1 MNPPLLAFTAD
12 IQDRNVKLR
21 WPDEYKIS
29 QDSHWPGKL
38 RPLGDHFIS
47 ADVFSF
53 PDGWG
58 KWINHTF
65 SHEETASLKKIE
77 DDLFEYEI
85 QLSESGFEA
94 IYNET
99 FKRPLRRK

>member
-1 MNPPLLAFTAD
+1 MNPPLIAFTED

-38 RPLGDHFIS
+38 RPLGAQFIS

-53 PDGWG
+53 PEGWG
-58 KWINHTF
+58 TWINHTF
-65 SHEETASLKKIE
+65 SPEETASLKKI
-77 DDLFEYEI
+77 DDERFEYEI
-85 QLSESGFEA
+85 QLSERGFEA

-99 FKRPLRRK
+99 FKRPLRR